1 MVRYKLSAATG
12 LPTSTRLSALDKR
25 DNNTF
30 SFWAVN
36 PLNEKRK
43 MKDMF
48 TSLMM
53 SLKYPVVASTLRQS
67 KRVIDYSL

>member
-1 MVRYKLSAATG
+1 
-12 LPTSTRLSALDKR
+12 LPASTRLSALDKR
-25 DNNTF
+25 DKAF
-30 SFWAVN
+30 SFWAEK

-53 SLKYPVVASTLRQS
+53 SLKYLAVAPTLRQS
-67 KRVIDYSL
+67 KRVMDYSL